1 MKKSQFFSLM
11 KLRRLSVASV
21 AGMGAGGGGGRPGGS
36 CCWGKVLSGGWGGG
50 GGGGGGGGASQA
62 VLLFVE
68 ECDWKVIGISR
79 KYFA

>member
-21 AGMGAGGGGGRPGGS
+21 AGMGAGGGG
-36 CCWGKVLSGGWGGG
+36 
-50 GGGGGGGGASQA
+50 ASQA

-68 ECDWKVIGISR
+68 ECEWKVNGISR